1 MATFSVSSPAVSPPP
16 SRSNRWVEYVVG
28 VGVVASL
35 GALLFCVFRGRIMRK
50 LREGRGGSR
59 KGSVKEEKLLKLRRF
74 EFEEL
79 GKATKNFSREY
90 LLGAGSFANVYK
102 GVLESEGEIVAI
114 KRPHADSY
122 TSLDEFRNEVKLLSS
137 VKHKNL
143 VALVGYCEETTGN
156 VRERIL
162 VYEYVPNG
170 SLLDYMIGR
179 GGRSLTWRQRVN
191 IAIGA
196 AKGIGHLHKGMKAS
210 IIHRDV
216 KPSNILIGDGMEPKV
231 CDFGLVRSG
240 PVGDRSHVSS
250 QIKGTPGYLDPA
262 YCSTFHLTPF
272 SDVYSFGIILLQ
284 LVSARPVLASN
295 RPIPDSHIVQWAGPS
310 LEKGRVEEILD
321 ADLLT
326 ESCNFEVMLKMG
338 QLGLKC
344 TSQQPK
350 YRPTMAQVWQELEEA
365 LHGADNFWKRKQLMQ
380 NSMEIEYSESLAS
393 TEGIRFGKFRV
404 GMDSFA
410 FESAS
415 LKCLEINSVSIDIDH
430 STEKQLSA
438 AANDEQNKD

>member
-1 MATFSVSSPAVSPPP
+1 M
-16 SRSNRWVEYVVG
+16 VV
-28 VGVVASL
+28 SL
-35 GALLFCVFRGRIMRK
+35 GAFLLCVFRGKILQKFRQR
-50 LREGRGGSR
+50 RGRNPEGR
-59 KGSVKEEKLLKLRRF
+59 VKEGKLKLRRF

-79 GKATKNFSREY
+79 EKATKNFSREY
-90 LLGAGSFANVYK
+90 LLGSGSFANVYK
-102 GVLESEGEIVAI
+102 GVFESEEETVAI

-156 VRERIL
+156 GEERIL

-179 GGRSLTWRQRVN
+179 EGRSLSWRQRVN

-196 AKGIGHLHKGMKAS
+196 AKGIGYLHKGTKGS

-216 KPSNILIGDGMEPKV
+216 KPSNILIGDGMEAKV

-295 RPIPDSHIVQWAGPS
+295 QPLPNSHIVQWARPS

-326 ESCNFEVMLKMG
+326 EPCNLEVMLKMG

-365 LHGADNFWKRKQLMQ
+365 LHGADNFSKRKQLLKQ
-380 NSMEIEYSESLAS
+380 KSMEFEYSESLVS
-393 TEGIRFGKFRV
+393 IEGIRFEKFCV

-415 LKCLEINSVSIDIDH
+415 LKCLEINSVSINVDH
-430 STEKQLSA
+430 SIEQQLSA
-438 AANDEQNKD
+438 AANDEQNKN

>member
-1 MATFSVSSPAVSPPP
+1 MANFFPVSSPAVSPPP
-16 SRSNRWVEYVVG
+16 SRSNRWLEYVVG

-35 GALLFCVFRGRIMRK
+35 GALLFCVFRRRIMRK
-50 LREGRGGSR
+50 LREGLGRSR
-59 KGSVKEEKLLKLRRF
+59 KGSVKEEKLKLRRF

-79 GKATKNFSREY
+79 EKATKNFSGEY
-90 LLGAGSFANVYK
+90 LLGAGSFASVYK
-102 GVLESEGEIVAI
+102 GVFESEGEIVAI

-143 VALVGYCEETTGN
+143 VALVGYCEETTG
-156 VRERIL
+156 
-162 VYEYVPNG
+162 
-170 SLLDYMIGR
+170 R

-196 AKGIGHLHKGMKAS
+196 AKGIGHLHKGMRAS

-272 SDVYSFGIILLQ
+272 SDVYSVGIILLQ

-295 RPIPDSHIVQWAGPS
+295 QPLPDSHIVRWAGPS

-326 ESCNFEVMLKMG
+326 EPCNFEVMLKMG

-350 YRPTMAQVWQELEEA
+350 YRPTMGQVWQELEEA
-365 LHGADNFWKRKQLMQ
+365 LHEADNFWKRKRLMQ
-380 NSMEIEYSESLAS
+380 KSMEIEYSESIVS

-415 LKCLEINSVSIDIDH
+415 LKCLEINSVSIDVDH

>member
-1 MATFSVSSPAVSPPP
+1 MGYVPASSPALSPPP
-16 SRSNRWVEYVVG
+16 SRSNRWVEFVVG
-28 VGVVASL
+28 VAVVVSL
-35 GALLFCVFRGRIMRK
+35 SALLFCVFRRKIVQKFRQRRGREPK
-50 LREGRGGSR
+50 GSLREG
-59 KGSVKEEKLLKLRRF
+59 KLKLRRF

-79 GKATKNFSREY
+79 EKATKNFSREY
-90 LLGAGSFANVYK
+90 LLGSGSFADVYK
-102 GVLESEGEIVAI
+102 GVFESDEEIVAI

-143 VALVGYCEETTGN
+143 VALVGYCEEITGYGE
-156 VRERIL
+156 ERIL

-179 GGRSLTWRQRVN
+179 GGRNLTWRQRVN

-196 AKGIGHLHKGMKAS
+196 AKGIGHLHKGAKAS

-295 RPIPDSHIVQWAGPS
+295 QSLPNSHIVQWARPS
-310 LEKGRVEEILD
+310 IEKGRVEEILD
-321 ADLLT
+321 ADLLI
-326 ESCNFEVMLKMG
+326 EPCNLEVMLKMG

-365 LHGADNFWKRKQLMQ
+365 LHGADNFSKRKQLKQ
-380 NSMEIEYSESLAS
+380 KSMEFEYSESLVS
-393 TEGIRFGKFRV
+393 IEGIKFGKFRV
-404 GMDSFA
+404 GMDTFA

-415 LKCLEINSVSIDIDH
+415 LNCLEIDSVSIDIDE
-430 STEKQLSA
+430 SIEQQLSM
-438 AANDEQNKD
+438 AANDEQNKN

>member
-79 GKATKNFSREY
+79 EKATKNFSREY

-122 TSLDEFRNEVKLLSS
+122 TSLDEFRNEVKLLSL

-143 VALVGYCEETTGN
+143 VALVGYCEETT
-156 VRERIL
+156 
-162 VYEYVPNG
+162 
-170 SLLDYMIGR
+170 GR

-326 ESCNFEVMLKMG
+326 EPCNFEVMLKMG